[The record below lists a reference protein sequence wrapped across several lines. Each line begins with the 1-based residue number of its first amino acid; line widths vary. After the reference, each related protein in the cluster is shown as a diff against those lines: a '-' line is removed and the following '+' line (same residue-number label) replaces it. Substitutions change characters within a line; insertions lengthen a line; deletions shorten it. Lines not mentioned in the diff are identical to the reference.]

1 MLRGVVRKPPQ
12 MPLTIHYHELKA
24 VIPSQQGKIIA
35 ITGCTSGTGLVLA
48 KTCAELGA
56 RVILLNR
63 KSERADAALKELQG
77 RNASA
82 QHVELDLSSF
92 ASVRACAEQLHKV
105 CPDGIDVLCNNAGVM
120 GLPDDAT
127 GDGFDVQMQSNHI
140 SHFLLTL
147 SVWDLLERA
156 AQKRGEAR
164 VVNHSRLARLLETR
178 CLLPLRLLSPL
189 FPCLCSPPLLRFC
202 TLMRRVL

>member
-1 MLRGVVRKPPQ
+1 

-24 VIPSQQGKIIA
+24 VMPSQQGKIIA

-178 CLLPLRLLSPL
+178 CLLPLRLRCSCACARLSTPQ
-189 FPCLCSPPLLRFC
+189 STTSLLRFC

>member
-1 MLRGVVRKPPQ
+1 

-178 CLLPLRLLSPL
+178 CLLPLRLLRAVPVLVLASPL
-189 FPCLCSPPLLRFC
+189 LSPLLPCFVSA
-202 TLMRRVL
+202 L

>member
-1 MLRGVVRKPPQ
+1 

-178 CLLPLRLLSPL
+178 CLLPLRLLPR
-189 FPCLCSPPLLRFC
+189 CSRACARLSTPQSTTSLLRFC